1 LEGTPSPS
9 NARTRGLFQKIAK
22 LSLEA
27 TIFQVGRNGNC
38 KIRPLNRFVVG
49 LRPGQ
54 PSFGNEARYVDQPQ
68 LDCNSKTYLQN
79 VHKSS
84 SLPFLPITIFNR
96 FCRYYKNIT
105 LQNTDT
111 ERQPEY

>member
-54 PSFGNEARYVDQPQ
+54 PSFGNEARYVGQPQ

-84 SLPFLPITIFNR
+84 SLPFLPITIFNSW
-96 FCRYYKNIT
+96 FAGIIKT
-105 LQNTDT
+105 
-111 ERQPEY
+111 